1 MVAGPIRMDKYLGS
15 CKIVHDDCCEL
26 VDIFWFFCSSFLR
39 QGCSTE
45 FWNKL
50 PITQE
55 GKMQCHSHQH
65 NLFLL
70 HQINKHIADKQS
82 TELEQLPTI
91 RTIGLLKHYDPITHT
106 ALIEDENDADEIHD
120 DDSTTKNKN
129 NIMTTVQSIMIDL
142 SLIPQFHAQR
152 GSWYTVLGSLEKKYD
167 HSVAPQL
174 QSEQRSELQSEQ
186 HSEQHDNDKKQPKVI
201 YFVRAKIAQE
211 MKLRGGSSS
220 ITLWKRA
227 LVARQKYLS
236 IN

>member
-1 MVAGPIRMDKYLGS
+1 MS
-15 CKIVHDDCCEL
+15 Q
-26 VDIFWFFCSSFLR
+26 S
-39 QGCSTE
+39 
-45 FWNKL
+45 
-50 PITQE
+50 
-55 GKMQCHSHQH
+55 QH

-82 TELEQLPTI
+82 AALEQLPTI

-106 ALIEDENDADEIHD
+106 ALIEDENDDEIHD
-120 DDSTTKNKN
+120 DDSTITNKN
-129 NIMTTVQSIMIDL
+129 NRMTTVQSIMVDL
-142 SLIPQFHAQR
+142 SFIPQFHAQL

-174 QSEQRSELQSEQ
+174 QSEQRSEQQPEQ
-186 HSEQHDNDKKQPKVI
+186 HSEQQDNKKQPKII

-211 MKLRGGSSS
+211 MKLREGNSSVK
-220 ITLWKRA
+220 LWKRA